1 MKRGIIL
8 QARMGSSRFPQKV
21 LSDLEGRPVLDWIF
35 QRLKSL
41 KDLVKILATSDR
53 TEDSLLTER
62 AHFYGWEVLRGSEK
76 DVLRRY
82 AAAAE
87 IFDLSA
93 IVRITGDCP
102 LIDPRLVSFALEI
115 FERERPDYLQLS
127 WVIDGFDVGV
137 ISRKALLEA
146 DQKASLPS
154 EREHVTPYIRRFKR
168 FRKLYPPY
176 GEKDLSRYHLSLDY
190 PEDLDLLREVVK
202 AFEGR
207 EDFTYEEVA
216 ALLESR
222 ENLKKA
228 ALRHEPNEGMKK
240 SLSEDRRF
248 IVTLKAPTRPLAQ
261 TVRLFEETQKCMP
274 LSSQTYSKSYYMF
287 SKGAA
292 PLFVRQAWG
301 CTLED
306 VDGNL
311 YTDYTMALGACIL
324 GYAFEAVNEAVY
336 EQLKKG
342 TIFTLPHTL
351 EGEVAERLCEL
362 IPCAEMVRFG
372 KNGSDVTAAAVRLAR
387 AYTGRDLVVCCGYH
401 GWQDWYI
408 GTTSK
413 DAGVPEAVKRL
424 TLTFPYN
431 DLQVLKQIFA
441 ENPGHIACVIL
452 EPVILEEPAPGF
464 LEGVRKLCDQEGA
477 ILVFDEVLTGFRFG
491 VSGAQGRY
499 GVVPDLAC
507 FGKALGNGFPIS
519 ALVGRREIMQLLE
532 HEVFFSFTFGGEV
545 ASLAAAKATLDYLKT
560 HEIPELLWRRGKRF
574 MKALESLIKEWE
586 LEDLL
591 EVKGFPVRFVF
602 NFKGEEALLAKTL
615 VQQECVKRGELFTGA
630 FNLALPHTEEVMK
643 KTLEVF
649 GEVLRLL
656 RYAREYKLIAEL
668 LEGEPLQEIFQV
680 RK

>member
-1 MKRGIIL
+1 MKIGIVL
-8 QARMGSSRFPQKV
+8 QARMGSSRFPGKMLAD
-21 LSDLEGRPVLDWIF
+21 LSGRPVLEWVF
-35 QRLKSL
+35 RRLIPL
-41 KDLVKILATSDR
+41 RDLIKILVTSDQP
-53 TEDSLLTER
+53 EDFPLAEL
-62 AHFYGWEVLRGSEK
+62 AHIYGWKVLRGSEK

-82 AAAAE
+82 AAAVK
-87 IFDLSA
+87 IFNLSTV
-93 IVRITGDCP
+93 VRITGDCP
-102 LIDPRLVSFALEI
+102 LIDPQLITFTLKI
-115 FERERPDYLQLS
+115 FKREQPDYLQLS

-146 DQKASLPS
+146 DQKAFLPS

-202 AFEGR
+202 IFEGR

-216 ALLESR
+216 TLLEMR
-222 ENLKKA
+222 EDLKQA

-240 SLSEDRRF
+240 SLGGDRRF
-248 IVTLKAPTRPLAQ
+248 IVTLKAPTRPLAK
-261 TVRLFEETQKCMP
+261 TVRLFEETQKRIP
-274 LSSQTYSKSYYMF
+274 LVSQTYSKSYYMF
-287 SKGAA
+287 SMGAA
-292 PLFVRQAWG
+292 PLFVRRAWG
-301 CTLED
+301 CILED

-324 GYAFEAVNEAVY
+324 GYAFEPVNEAVSK
-336 EQLKKG
+336 QLEEG
-342 TIFTLPHTL
+342 IVFTLPHTL

-413 DAGVPEAVKRL
+413 DAGVPEAVKEL

-431 DLQVLKQIFA
+431 DLKVLKQIFA
-441 ENPGHIACVIL
+441 ENPGRIACVIM
-452 EPVILEEPAPGF
+452 EPVILEEPVPEF
-464 LEGVRKLCDQEGA
+464 LEGVRKICDREGA

-491 VSGAQGRY
+491 LSGAQGRY

-532 HEVFFSFTFGGEV
+532 HEVFFSFTFGGEA
-545 ASLAAAKATLDYLKT
+545 ASLAAAKATIDYLQT
-560 HEIPELLWRRGKRF
+560 NEISELLWRRGKQF
-574 MKALESLIKEWE
+574 MKALKSLIKEWE
-586 LEDLL
+586 LDDLL
-591 EVKGFPVRFVF
+591 EVKGFPVRFVL
-602 NFKGEEALLAKTL
+602 NFRGKESLLAKTL
-615 VQQECVKRGELFTGA
+615 VQQECIKRGELFTGA
-630 FNLALPHTEEVMK
+630 FNLALSHTEEIME
-643 KTLEVF
+643 KTLEVLE
-649 GEVLRLL
+649 EVLRLL
-656 RYAREYKLIAEL
+656 RYAREYNLIAEL
-668 LEGEPLQEIFQV
+668 LEGEPLREIFQV